1 MKSTGAFTIAA
12 ASLLLRLLAGAATQQ
27 QDFVIHQDVPLVLLD
42 VGVTDRAGN
51 FVPGLSKESFSVFDE
66 GKQQPIAVFDNG
78 DVPVTP
84 GILVDESE
92 SMTPKRSAV
101 LAAAETLI
109 AEGNPHD
116 AVFVLNF
123 NEEVKRG
130 LPGSTLFSGN
140 ISQLRSALNRGT
152 PQGRTALY
160 DAVID
165 GLGQLDAGK
174 HERKALVVISDG
186 GDNASHHKRAQMLAQ
201 LERSD
206 ATIFGIG
213 IYTEGDP
220 EADPGVLRQIARASG
235 GEALFPREP
244 AGMTAA
250 CQRIAKEI
258 RTRYVIGYRP
268 PEGNAG
274 ALRHIRVRVSGPGS
288 AGLTVLA
295 RSSYRYGETADG
307 QSIHGK

>member
-1 MKSTGAFTIAA
+1 MKSTDAIAIA
-12 ASLLLRLLAGAATQQ
+12 VASVLFCLLAGAAAQ

-42 VGVTDRAGN
+42 VGVTDHTGN

-66 GKQQPIAVFDNG
+66 GKQQPIAIFDNT
-78 DVPVTP
+78 DVPVTL

-130 LPGSTLFSGN
+130 LPASTLFSGN

-160 DAVID
+160 DAVTE
-165 GLGQLDAGK
+165 GLDQLDAGK

-186 GDNASHHKRAQMLAQ
+186 GDNASRHKRAEMLAR

-206 ATIFGIG
+206 ATVFGIG

-220 EADPGVLRQIARASG
+220 EADPAILTRIARASG

-244 AGMTAA
+244 NGMTAA
-250 CQRIAKEI
+250 CRRIAKEI

-268 PEGNAG
+268 PEGTAG
-274 ALRHIRVRVSGPGS
+274 ALRHIKVRVSGSG
-288 AGLTVLA
+288 AGALTVLA
-295 RSSYRYGETADG
+295 RSAYRYGETSDG